1 MPSAGAKTAPPATVA
16 PPGPASGLAPSVGLP
31 LRFVATG
38 FAAWLAGV
46 VLLVARPDVLA
57 TYHYNQYVVAA
68 THLWVLG
75 FLCSVVMGAMYQLVP
90 VALEVRLHSERLAR
104 WQFVFHLVGWVGMV
118 AMFWRWDL
126 KQVGHFGSAFAV
138 GVGLFVYNLGRTLR
152 RVPRWNVVAAGVA
165 SALAWLSLTVVVG
178 LVVVTGKCTYDSVE
192 RLTAANPLRG
202 MLQALAAVAAWVNQF
217 DPLGVMHAH
226 AHLGVVGFFVM
237 MIVAVSY
244 KLLPM
249 FLLSEVQSERRAT
262 WSVRLLNGGLAGL
275 FVALAWRRTWQ
286 PVAALVL
293 IAGLVLYFAELVAI
307 LRARRR
313 RVIDWG
319 LRHHVTAQGLLGLVA
334 VLGLVLGWPGLRVT
348 MFTAQLET
356 VYGWL
361 GIAGVVSFT
370 VLGFLYKIVPFL
382 VWYHSYSRAVGRAR
396 VPALADLYSERLQV
410 AGYWS
415 YLAGLLVAAAGA
427 AAGHALLARAG
438 AVILLLS
445 LAGLGCNLGRMLAH
459 GVRPR
464 VVPFGARPVVN
475 PVNA

>member
-1 MPSAGAKTAPPATVA
+1 M
-16 PPGPASGLAPSVGLP
+16 L
-31 LRFVATG
+31 TG
-38 FAAWLAGV
+38 FGAWLAAIA
-46 VLLVARPDVLA
+46 LLVARPDLLA

-68 THLWVLG
+68 THLWLLG
-75 FLCSVVMGAMYQLVP
+75 FLCSLVMGAMYQLVP
-90 VALEVRLHSERLAR
+90 VALEVRLHSERLAK
-104 WQFVFHLVGWVGMV
+104 WQFAFHLVGWVGMV
-118 AMFWRWDL
+118 VMFWRWDL
-126 KQVGHFGSAFAV
+126 KQVGHFGSVFAV

-152 RVPRWNVVAAGVA
+152 RVPRWNVVASGIT
-165 SALAWLSLTVVVG
+165 SALVWLGLTVGVG

-192 RLTAANPLRG
+192 RMTPANPLWA
-202 MLQALAAVAAWVNQF
+202 MLKGLAALAAWVTQF

-244 KLLPM
+244 KLIPM
-249 FLLSEVQSERRAT
+249 FLLSEVQNERRAA
-262 WSVRLLNGGLAGL
+262 WSVRLLNAGLAGL
-275 FVALAWRRTWQ
+275 VIALAWRRTWQ
-286 PVAALVL
+286 PVAALLL
-293 IAGLVLYFAELVAI
+293 IAGLGLYFAELRAI

-319 LRHHVTAQGLLGLVA
+319 LRHHLTAQGMLGLVA
-334 VLGLVLGWPGLRVT
+334 LLGLVLGWPGLPVT

-370 VLGFLYKIVPFL
+370 VLGFLYKIVPFQ
-382 VWYHSYSRAVGRAR
+382 VWYHSYSRAVGRAQ
-396 VPALADLYSERLQV
+396 VPTLADLYSERLQV

-415 YLAGLLVAAAGA
+415 YLAGLWVAAAGA
-427 AAGHALLARAG
+427 AAGHAPLTRAG

-445 LAGLGCNLGRMLAH
+445 LAGSSWNLGRMLAH

-464 VVPFGARPVVN
+464 VVPFTARPAVN